1 MIPYFSI
8 KIVIIEHLSLW
19 VASLVSCSEGRGWAL
34 GFIVVLVREVR
45 KGEIFYYVINKIY

>member
-8 KIVIIEHLSLW
+8 KIVIIEHLSLGG
-19 VASLVSCSEGRGWAL
+19 ASLVSCSEGGGL

-45 KGEIFYYVINKIY
+45 KGEIFYYVINKIC